1 MKLSDFN
8 GELGETD
15 YIEQLLPVRGQ
26 LILLSRQGR
35 VFTMEALTLEQV
47 IVQPVFDE
55 LKINLKSF
63 TDGRPLEKSE
73 FMAREMPI

>member
-1 MKLSDFN
+1 M
-8 GELGETD
+8 
-15 YIEQLLPVRGQ
+15 
-26 LILLSRQGR
+26 ILLSRQGR